1 MKYLSREG
9 VKAAI
14 IDIKCECGH
23 SFKKEFNKEEIQFI
37 LLGSL
42 ATKELYNSS
51 EMREVNNIEI
61 LIQEDDVDNI
71 KALLSKLKYKILE
84 ENKGKNISGEEIAK
98 KLNISR
104 TSIWKAINALRSEGY
119 TINAVTNKGYSLAT
133 NTDFISKEGISL
145 YLNNEY
151 SNIDI
156 YTYKLVSSTN
166 DVAKTLALNGAKH
179 GTVIISE
186 EQSVGKGRLGRVFY
200 SPANTGIYM
209 SIILRPNLTAMD
221 SVLITTSA
229 SVAIC
234 NAIQKV
240 TGIECQIKWIND
252 IYLNNKKV
260 GGILTEAST
269 NFESGTIDYLI
280 LGIGLNFNKPKE
292 SFPKELETIAS
303 SLFSNNN
310 GNINRNILCA
320 EIVNNILSMIPQIK
334 SYDFISEYKKR
345 SIILNNEIV
354 YISAGVSSIGKAID
368 INNDGSLVVKHDDGS
383 IKVLNSGE
391 VTIRRLN

>member
-1 MKYLSREG
+1 ML
-9 VKAAI
+9 
-14 IDIKCECGH
+14 IKG
-23 SFKKEFNKEEIQFI
+23 K
-37 LLGSL
+37 
-42 ATKELYNSS
+42 
-51 EMREVNNIEI
+51 V
-61 LIQEDDVDNI
+61 
-71 KALLSKLKYKILE
+71 LKVLE
-84 ENKGKNISGEEIAK
+84 ENKGRNISGEEIAK
-98 KLNISR
+98 SLNISR
-104 TSIWKAINALRSEGY
+104 TSIWKAINSLRKEGY
-119 TINAVTNKGYSLAT
+119 VINAVTNKGYSLAT

-145 YLNNEY
+145 YLNKSC
-151 SNIDI
+151 SNIEI
-156 YTYKLVSSTN
+156 YNYKTISSTN
-166 DVAKTLALNGAKH
+166 EVAKNLALSGAKH
-179 GTVIISE
+179 GTVVISE
-186 EQSVGKGRLGRVFY
+186 EQTAGKGRLGRSFY

-221 SVLITTSA
+221 SVLITTSS
-229 SVAIC
+229 SVIIC
-234 NAIQKV
+234 ESIKKV
-240 TGIECQIKWIND
+240 TGIDCQIKWIND

-260 GGILTEAST
+260 AGILTEAST